1 MAELDWDHL
10 FVDAARLDIRR
21 IIEPWFDLVKGPI
34 RPIGMSMFGDVYFD
48 RGDDVVSRIDVLEGG
63 VVPVARSFDEFTRL
77 MNTPDWSRD
86 ALLVDG
92 VALLHD
98 RGIVPQPGECYG
110 FAPHPTFTGAINWDH
125 AMVLSPAIW
134 HSICAQS
141 LLSANRS
148 A

>member
-10 FVDAARLDIRR
+10 FVDAAQLDIRR
-21 IIEPWFDLVKGPI
+21 IIAPWYDLVQGPI

-63 VVPVARSFDEFTRL
+63 VVPVAASFDEFTRL
-77 MNTPDWSRD
+77 MNAPDWAHD
-86 ALLVDG
+86 ALLIDG

-98 RGIVPQPGECYG
+98 RGLVPGPGECYG
-110 FAPHPTFTGAINWDH
+110 FAPHPIVTGAISWDH
-125 AMVLSPAIW
+125 TVVLSAAVW

-141 LLSANRS
+141 LHAVSRS